1 MLKNIINDIYIYI
14 YIYQR
19 NLWKG
24 GCLLTNKTISLMEGG
39 Y

>member
-1 MLKNIINDIYIYI
+1 MSKLLKENLIYI

-19 NLWKG
+19 KILWKG

>member
-1 MLKNIINDIYIYI
+1 MSKLLKENLIYIYI
-14 YIYQR
+14 SGQK
-19 NLWKG
+19 LWKG